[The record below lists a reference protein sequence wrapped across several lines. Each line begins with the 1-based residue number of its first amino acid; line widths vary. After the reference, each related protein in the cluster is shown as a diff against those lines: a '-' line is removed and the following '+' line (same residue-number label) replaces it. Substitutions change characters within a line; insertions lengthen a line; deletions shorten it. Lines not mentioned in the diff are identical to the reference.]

1 MRNVIA
7 VFTGIL
13 YVLGIGT
20 FALGSRESGNLFVA
34 LAFIILGLAIISS
47 GIITVIDRLDD
58 IKEETKESNK
68 IMKATLLKQI
78 KDKNKE
84 EMKETSE

>member
-78 KDKNKE
+78 KDGNKE

>member
-13 YVLGIGT
+13 YVLAIGT
-20 FALGSRESGNLFVA
+20 FALGGRESGNLFVA

-78 KDKNKE
+78 KDGNKDE
-84 EMKETSE
+84 EK

>member
-78 KDKNKE
+78 KDGNKDE
-84 EMKETSE
+84 EK

>member
-1 MRNVIA
+1 MKHVIA

-13 YVLGIGT
+13 YLLGIGT
-20 FALGSRESGNLFVA
+20 FALGSRESGNLFIA

-78 KDKNKE
+78 KDGNKGV
-84 EMKETSE
+84 SEDN